1 MIPTDE
7 DITEHLLRVLPTA
20 EAELIYLESRCT
32 DWVTAVGIYGLG
44 AQPLLDGTPLSSVVT
59 GRKCRTDWRTITPV
73 QSGSAWEELSLLRLT
88 TGSAGGSNPF
98 SEIEDQELAAECAAI
113 TYRHWT

>member
-32 DWVTAVGIYGLG
+32 TGL
-44 AQPLLDGTPLSSVVT
+44 PLS
-59 GRKCRTDWRTITPV
+59 
-73 QSGSAWEELSLLRLT
+73 GSMVLARSHSLT
-88 TGSAGGSNPF
+88 AP
-98 SEIEDQELAAECAAI
+98 
-113 TYRHWT
+113 H